1 MSALLGLAMVVT
13 APDPTPALEAVKTC
27 NKQDLRRMI
36 TDEPHRRTQFAAGVY
51 AEQREIAQERAALLG
66 APASGSAS
74 GQATAT
80 TALAQVDARQKQ
92 LDDVKAIETSWR
104 ALFDEV
110 RADFLANCTSGRRNA
125 DDK

>member
-51 AEQREIAQERAALLG
+51 AEQREIAQERAALLS

-74 GQATAT
+74 GQATAA